1 MDFKIPL
8 YVNTNLPVTNGSPKS
23 TPAIKRNHL
32 VSRKNSRSPIVHRV
46 SIDTDTKTN
55 SPKSKAIKKI

>member
-1 MDFKIPL
+1 MEFKIPL
-8 YVNTNLPVTNGSPKS
+8 YVNTNLPVMNDSPKS

-32 VSRKNSRSPIVHRV
+32 VSRKNNKSPIVHRV

-55 SPKSKAIKKI
+55 SPKSKLTKKI